1 MINTVIVDDEK
12 KGRDLLQILL
22 LEHCPT
28 VNVVGVAEDISKA
41 LDLINLLN
49 PELIFLDIQMPGGSG
64 FDLLEKIGERK
75 MHVIFVSAYHEHA
88 IKAFKFSAL
97 DYLLKPVDE
106 EELVKAVKKA
116 ETLITKPSAPT
127 SRETESSKTGSGSSK
142 NNRLA
147 LSTNLG
153 LVFVEIK
160 DIERC
165 EAAGKYTVC
174 FLTDGKEIIVTKNLK
189 EFEDVLSGYNFI
201 RVHHSHLINLEYIK
215 QYHKGRG
222 GYIMMKSGST
232 ITVSQR
238 KKDEFLKRLNKI

>member
-22 LEHCPT
+22 REHCPFI
-28 VNVVGVAEDISKA
+28 NVVGVADDISKA
-41 LDLINLLN
+41 LELINLLN

-64 FDLLEKIGERK
+64 FDLLEKLGERK
-75 MHVIFVSAYHEHA
+75 INVIFVTAYHEHA

-97 DYLLKPVDE
+97 DYLLKPIDE

-116 ETLITKPSAPT
+116 EALIGKAPAPK
-127 SRETESSKTGSGSSK
+127 EAEVLKANYNAGG
-142 NNRLA
+142 NGRLA
-147 LSTNLG
+147 LSTSQG

-165 EAAGKYTVC
+165 EASGKYTTC
-174 FLTDGKEIIVTKNLK
+174 FLVNTKEIIVTKNLK
-189 EFEDVLSGYNFI
+189 EFEDVLSEYNFI
-201 RVHHSHLINLEYIK
+201 RIHHSHLINLEYIQ

-222 GYIMMKSGST
+222 GYITMKSGSS

>member
-12 KGRDLLQILL
+12 KGRELLQILL
-22 LEHCPT
+22 REHCPM
-28 VNVVGVAEDISKA
+28 VNVVGVAEDITKA

-49 PELIFLDIQMPGGSG
+49 PDLIFLDIQMPGGSG
-64 FDLLEKIGERK
+64 FDLLEKLGERRIN
-75 MHVIFVSAYHEHA
+75 VIFVSAYHEHA

-116 ETLITKPSAPT
+116 EAQITKAPV
-127 SRETESSKTGSGSSK
+127 SKETEPAKTGHASGANS
-142 NNRLA
+142 RLA

-165 EAAGKYTVC
+165 EAAGKYTTC
-174 FLTDGKEIIVTKNLK
+174 FLANGKEIIVTKNLK
-189 EFEDVLSGYNFI
+189 EFEDVLSDYNFI
-201 RVHHSHLINLEYIK
+201 RVHHSHLINLEYIQ

>member
-22 LEHCPT
+22 REHCPAI
-28 VNVVGVAEDISKA
+28 NVVGVADDISKA
-41 LDLINLLN
+41 LELINLLN
-49 PELIFLDIQMPGGSG
+49 PELIFLDIHMPGGSG

-75 MHVIFVSAYHEHA
+75 INVIFVTAYHEHA

-97 DYLLKPVDE
+97 DYLLKPIDE
-106 EELVKAVKKA
+106 EELIKAVKKA
-116 ETLITKPSAPT
+116 EALAGKTPVLKDAEVLKPNHNAV
-127 SRETESSKTGSGSSK
+127 GNG
-142 NNRLA
+142 RLA
-147 LSTNLG
+147 LSTSLG

-165 EAAGKYTVC
+165 EASGKYTTC
-174 FLTDGKEIIVTKNLK
+174 FLTNSKEIIVTKNLK
-189 EFEDVLSGYNFI
+189 EFEDVLSEYNFI
-201 RVHHSHLINLEYIK
+201 RIHHSHLINLEYIK
-215 QYHKGRG
+215 HYHKGRG
-222 GYIMMKSGST
+222 GYITMKSGST

>member
-12 KGRDLLQILL
+12 KGRELLQILL
-22 LEHCPT
+22 REHCPA

-41 LDLINLLN
+41 LDLINLLD
-49 PELIFLDIQMPGGSG
+49 PDLIFLDIQMPGGSG

-75 MHVIFVSAYHEHA
+75 THVIFVSAYHEHA
-88 IKAFKFSAL
+88 IKAFKFSAI

-116 ETLITKPSAPT
+116 ETLITKPQAPKDNKLPKANVAID
-127 SRETESSKTGSGSSK
+127 RNK
-142 NNRLA
+142 RLA

-153 LVFVEIK
+153 LVFVEIS

-222 GYIMMKSGST
+222 GYVMMKSGNT

>member
-22 LEHCPT
+22 REHCPA

-49 PELIFLDIQMPGGSG
+49 PDLIFLDIQMPGGSG

-75 MHVIFVSAYHEHA
+75 IHVIFVSAYHEHA

-106 EELVKAVKKA
+106 EELIKAVKKA
-116 ETLITKPSAPT
+116 ETLTAKPQT
-127 SRETESSKTGSGSSK
+127 SKEPELPKAGSGSGK

-174 FLTDGKEIIVTKNLK
+174 YLADGKEIIVTKNLK
-189 EFEDVLSGYNFI
+189 EFEDVLSDYNFI
-201 RVHHSHLINLEYIK
+201 RVHHSHLINLEYIR

>member
-22 LEHCPT
+22 REHCPA

-41 LDLINLLN
+41 LELINLLN
-49 PELIFLDIQMPGGSG
+49 PDLIFLDIQMPGGSG

-75 MHVIFVSAYHEHA
+75 VHVIFVSAYHEHA

-106 EELVKAVKKA
+106 EELIKAVKKA
-116 ETLITKPSAPT
+116 ETLTTKPQAPKDA
-127 SRETESSKTGSGSSK
+127 ELSKANSGNDR

-153 LVFVEIK
+153 LVFVEIS

-222 GYIMMKSGST
+222 GYIMMKSGSS

>member
-22 LEHCPT
+22 REHCPA

-49 PELIFLDIQMPGGSG
+49 PDLIFLDIQMPGGSG

-75 MHVIFVSAYHEHA
+75 INVIFVSAYHEHA

-106 EELVKAVKKA
+106 EELIKAVKKA
-116 ETLITKPSAPT
+116 EMQTTKTPA
-127 SRETESSKTGSGSSK
+127 SRETELLKANAGSSK

-153 LVFVEIK
+153 LVFVEIG

-189 EFEDVLSGYNFI
+189 EFEDVLSDYNFI

>member
-22 LEHCPT
+22 REHCPA

-49 PELIFLDIQMPGGSG
+49 PDLIFLDIQMPGGSG

-75 MHVIFVSAYHEHA
+75 INVIFVSAYHEHA

-106 EELVKAVKKA
+106 EELIKAVKKA
-116 ETLITKPSAPT
+116 ELQTAKPQAP
-127 SRETESSKTGSGSSK
+127 RETELSKAAAGSGK

-153 LVFVEIK
+153 LVFVEIA

-189 EFEDVLSGYNFI
+189 EFEDVLSDYNFI
-201 RVHHSHLINLEYIK
+201 RVHHAHLINLEYIR

>member
-12 KGRDLLQILL
+12 KGRELLQILL
-22 LEHCPT
+22 REHCPA
-28 VNVVGVAEDISKA
+28 VNVVGVAEDITKA

-49 PELIFLDIQMPGGSG
+49 PDLIFLDIQMPGGSG
-64 FDLLEKIGERK
+64 FDLLEKLGERRIN
-75 MHVIFVSAYHEHA
+75 VIFVSAYHEHA

-116 ETLITKPSAPT
+116 EAQIAKAPV
-127 SRETESSKTGSGSSK
+127 SKESETAKAAPASGANS
-142 NNRLA
+142 RLA

-165 EAAGKYTVC
+165 EAAGKYTTC
-174 FLTDGKEIIVTKNLK
+174 FLANGKEIIVTKNLK
-189 EFEDVLSGYNFI
+189 EFEDVLSDYNFI
-201 RVHHSHLINLEYIK
+201 RVHHSHLINLEYIQ

-222 GYIMMKSGST
+222 GYIMMKSGSS